1 MPNDWVEHYEPPIRV
16 DLTGGLQ
23 AGPIQVFEH
32 VTKDFRRKQL
42 KLKESFEEK
51 KRKGGRKKKRKDSLG
66 VQWLL
71 C

>member
-16 DLTGGLQ
+16 DLAGGLQ

-42 KLKESFEEK
+42 KLKESLKKRWEEEK
-51 KRKGGRKKKRKDSLG
+51 KKEG
-66 VQWLL
+66 
-71 C
+71 